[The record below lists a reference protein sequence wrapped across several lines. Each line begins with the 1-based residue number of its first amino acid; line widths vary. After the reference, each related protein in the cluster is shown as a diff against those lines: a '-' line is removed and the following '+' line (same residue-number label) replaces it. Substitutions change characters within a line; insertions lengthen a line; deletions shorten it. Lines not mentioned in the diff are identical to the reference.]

1 MAGATPAAGNIVRA
15 ANLFGRAARRLLG
28 IALCAAAMA
37 VGGANPPADAGTCG
51 PFGDPPATFI
61 SSPKPYCWGG
71 ERLGPWNDS
80 DGNPRY
86 ACIYEPDSTAA
97 TNRLPLLVFIH
108 PSLVSAVSVRGT
120 NLLHYLDS
128 ANLSGNPA
136 KPGFILLVPEG
147 RKTTH
152 YYPFPDNRGYGW
164 DNWYRQF
171 NPTGDVAIG
180 GVTYK
185 ENVDAAAI
193 DEFIA
198 RAITTG
204 KVDIDRIYITGWS
217 NGAAMAYIYALNRP
231 KIAAIAV
238 YSAANP
244 FGMLADPCPQKPVAT
259 TPTDNSQIRI
269 FNSGLPI
276 MHLYNSCDTAGI
288 CRAAQHLASQLQ
300 PLGVEVNDTIID
312 SFMSRADSCLD
323 SCGTDPNG
331 DASPFSNPLGAS
343 LGLLNHVRW
352 PFGWT
357 SEMLDFLRRHPLSA
371 RKPLTAESDKSR
383 SARHLSSAELAD
395 N

>member
-1 MAGATPAAGNIVRA
+1 MTIGFAKIPARA
-15 ANLFGRAARRLLG
+15 MRAFV
-28 IALCAAAMA
+28 IAVLITLVA
-37 VGGANPPADAGTCG
+37 VGWADRLAQAQTCG

-86 ACIYEPDSTAA
+86 ACLYEPDSAA
-97 TNRLPLLVFIH
+97 ANNRLPLLVFIH
-108 PSLVSAVSVRGT
+108 PSLVPAGSVRIT
-120 NLLHYLDS
+120 NLLRYLDS
-128 ANLSGNPA
+128 ANLSNNPS
-136 KPGFILLVPEG
+136 KPGFILLVPQG

-171 NPTGDVAIG
+171 NPTGDVVIG

-198 RAITTG
+198 KAIATG
-204 KVDIDRIYITGWS
+204 KVDTDRIYVTGWS
-217 NGAAMAYIYALNRP
+217 NGAAMAYLYALNRP
-231 KIAAIAV
+231 KVAAIAV

-244 FGMLADPCPQKPVAT
+244 FGMLADPCPQKPVTT

-269 FNSGLPI
+269 FNSGLPV
-276 MHLYNSCDTAGI
+276 MHLYNNCDVAGI
-288 CRAAQHLASQLQ
+288 CRNAQHLASQLQ
-300 PLGVEVNDTIID
+300 PLGVEVNDTIIN
-312 SFMSRADSCLD
+312 SFMTKTDSCLD

-331 DASPFSNPLGAS
+331 DASVLSNPLGAS
-343 LGLLNHVRW
+343 LGLVNHARW

-357 SEMLDFLRRHPLSA
+357 PEMLDFLRRHPLSA
-371 RKPLTAESDKSR
+371 RKPLKADINKSQ
-383 SARHLSSAELAD
+383 SAGHLSSAELAD

>member
-1 MAGATPAAGNIVRA
+1 MTRFAKIPARA
-15 ANLFGRAARRLLG
+15 MRALVVA
-28 IALCAAAMA
+28 ALMAAMA
-37 VGGANPPADAGTCG
+37 MGGANPPADAGTCG

-71 ERLGPWNDS
+71 ERLGPWNYS

-86 ACIYEPDSTAA
+86 ACIYEPDSASA

-108 PSLVSAVSVRGT
+108 PSLVPAGSVRAT

-128 ANLSGNPA
+128 ANLSGNPP
-136 KPGFILLVPEG
+136 KPGFILLAPQG

-171 NPTGDVAIG
+171 NPTGDVSIG

-185 ENVDAAAI
+185 ENVDAATI

-198 RAITTG
+198 QAIATG
-204 KVDIDRIYITGWS
+204 KVDTDRIYVTGWS
-217 NGAAMAYIYALNRP
+217 NGAAMAYVYALNRP

-244 FGMLADPCPQKPVAT
+244 FGMLADPCPQKPVT
-259 TPTDNSQIRI
+259 TKPTDNSQIRI
-269 FNSGLPI
+269 FNSGLPV
-276 MHLYNSCDTAGI
+276 MHLYNNCDVAGL
-288 CRAAQHLASQLQ
+288 CRSAGQLASQLR
-300 PLGVEVNDTIID
+300 PLGVEVQDTIIN
-312 SFMSRADSCLD
+312 SFMNRTDSCLD

-331 DASPFSNPLGAS
+331 DASMLSNPLGAT
-343 LGLLNHVRW
+343 LGLVNHARW

-371 RKPLTAESDKSR
+371 RKPLKAEINKSQ
-383 SARHLSSAELAD
+383 SAVHLSSPELAD